1 MQDDEYLA
9 ALQADREKELLAME
23 EARQKEEEAQKK
35 LDQEQVIVI
44 FIVDWNLSFFF
55 LVLTNF
61 FLKFFCRKLR
71 GS

>member
-44 FIVDWNLSFFF
+44 FIAD
-55 LVLTNF
+55 
-61 FLKFFCRKLR
+61 
-71 GS
+71 